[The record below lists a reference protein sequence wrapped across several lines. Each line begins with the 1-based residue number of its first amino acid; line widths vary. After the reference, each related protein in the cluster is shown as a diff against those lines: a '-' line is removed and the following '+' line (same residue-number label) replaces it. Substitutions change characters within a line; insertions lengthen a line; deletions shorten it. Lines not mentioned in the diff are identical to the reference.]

1 MVSRITLC
9 GLAILAGATTADAF
23 SVASPS
29 VIGRQ
34 RGATSSPSLSEAPRL
49 HKVASVASCSARK
62 GDNGPVMAADGW
74 EKAAQKAAVSCAIAV
89 SLAVGAPMEARS
101 ELAAENKV

>member
-1 MVSRITLC
+1 MSRTTLC

-23 SVASPS
+23 SVAPPS

-34 RGATSSPSLSEAPRL
+34 RGAASIPSLSGAPRL
-49 HKVASVASCSARK
+49 HKVASVASTARK
-62 GDNGPVMAADGW
+62 GNNGPVMAIDGW